1 MNLISA
7 FAPLEIV
14 GLVVALVGLVPVL
27 SQYKDETK
35 WFTAGYVLLVV
46 GMLATNIEALFLGGV
61 LNFVEHGIGV
71 GLAGIVFLIAAY
83 VRRRD
88 VILAEGR
95 S

>member
-1 MNLISA
+1 MVQVWV
-7 FAPLEIV
+7 FTPLELV
-14 GLVVALVGLVPVL
+14 GLIVALVGLIPVL
-27 SQYKDETK
+27 SQYKEETK

-46 GMLATNIEALFLGGV
+46 GMVATNIEALLLGGV

-71 GLAGIVFLIAAY
+71 GLAGLVFLVAAY

-88 VILAEGR
+88 VIMAEGQ